1 MAVPCW
7 GSISVGKKVT
17 DNNSPTPQTIIFPYT
32 EIALS
37 LDEKDKEVSQPAAG
51 AQACDVLSWLF
62 AFVAANPVIKGW
74 GDHLSQ
80 TPKKNA
86 ADTLRR
92 DNYPRPSTTGRK

>member
-1 MAVPCW
+1 LAVPCW

-62 AFVAANPVIKGW
+62 AFVAANPVIKKR